1 MTAGSETRRPISLPP
16 RIMVYDGR
24 KAVEGYRLN
33 KLAISIRDAER
44 RARFKADEDG
54 YMSALGLSE
63 AERALVRARDWLAM
77 VDHGGN
83 MYALIKI
90 ARALGIHQSR
100 VGAQMR
106 GETVEDFLRTR
117 PITSTGIASRDD
129 LDEWRV

>member
-1 MTAGSETRRPISLPP
+1 MTAESETRRPIALPP

-33 KLAISIRDAER
+33 RLAISIRDADN
-44 RARFKADEDG
+44 RARFKADEEG
-54 YMSALGLSE
+54 YMRTLGLDE
-63 AERALVRARDWLAM
+63 AERALVRARDWLGM
-77 VDHGGN
+77 VAHGGN

-100 VGAQMR
+100 VGVQMR
-106 GETVEDFLRTR
+106 GETVEEFMRTR
-117 PITSTGIASRDD
+117 PVAATGIASRDD